1 MGIRHLFSFFWNT
14 KYCHKNFPYLRK
26 LTNDRLLIKDVFQL
40 VLKEKIRTI
49 FNNLKKWHLL
59 QIMVLSMLI
68 IILSFFGLLYYF
80 SKDADISGL
89 KNELP
94 QATVFYDV
102 NGDIASKVSANKNEG
117 VSIKQVP
124 NSMKD
129 AIVAIEDRR
138 FYQHSGVDLIGTSRA
153 LVRDLKAR
161 GMVEGG
167 STITQQLTKNTLLTS
182 QKTLNRKME
191 EVFLAL
197 QIEREYS
204 KLEIL
209 QMYLNQIYFGNGAWG
224 IKTAASKYFAK
235 EVKDLSISESALLAG
250 LIKAPSALNP
260 YEHIEKAAERR
271 NLVLEQ
277 MKKQGYI
284 SVSQY
289 EKAIHEKVILNDKG
303 GDPFRGKFPYYVD
316 QVLEEAINLYGLS
329 QDELL
334 TGGYQIFTELEPEMQ
349 TAMEE
354 TYQND
359 SLFQEGIDILVQSG
373 GILLDPKTGG
383 IKAIVGGRGKHT
395 FRGYNRASQLKAQ
408 PGSSFKPLAVYTPAL
423 EEGWKMTDML
433 KDEPMTFG
441 SYQPSNYDDQY
452 SGQVPMYEA
461 VKESKNVSAVWLLNE
476 LGVEKGLDSIQ
487 RFGISL
493 DKNDRNLSLALG
505 GLHKGVSP
513 LNMAEAFSVFPNNGV
528 RMKAHA
534 IKKIIDADGKVV
546 AVWKAKKE
554 RVTTKAVTDN
564 MTTMLLGVVEHGTGK
579 AAQIPGRETA
589 GKTGSTQVPIEG
601 INGLKDQWFVGYTP
615 QLVGAIWVG
624 YDKTD
629 KDHYIT
635 PVSNKGS
642 AVVFREVMTKALA
655 NAPAESFN
663 VPHISTLIE
672 KKKQE
677 DAAKNRFNFQENFT
691 NEVQKWEEKW
701 NKQKEKWRKK
711 WNDKGGH

>member
-1 MGIRHLFSFFWNT
+1 MVFKDKVSAIF
-14 KYCHKNFPYLRK
+14 
-26 LTNDRLLIKDVFQL
+26 TNW
-40 VLKEKIRTI
+40 
-49 FNNLKKWHLL
+49 KKWHLL
-59 QIMVLSMLI
+59 QILVLSVLVLV
-68 IILSFFGLLYYF
+68 LSFFGLLYYF

-102 NGDIASKVSANKNEG
+102 NGDVASKVSANKNEG

-124 NSMKD
+124 DSMKN
-129 AIVAIEDRR
+129 AIIAIEDHR
-138 FYQHSGVDLIGTSRA
+138 FYQHKGVDLIGTSRA
-153 LVRDLKAR
+153 LIRDLKAG

-191 EVFLAL
+191 EVFLAM

-204 KLEIL
+204 KPEIL

-260 YEHIEKAAERR
+260 YEHMEKATERR
-271 NLVLEQ
+271 NLVLTQ
-277 MKKQGYI
+277 MRKQGYI
-284 SVSQY
+284 SSQQY
-289 EKAIHEKVILNDKG
+289 GKAKHEKVVLNDRG
-303 GDPFRGKFPYYVD
+303 GDSFRGKFPYYVD
-316 QVLEEAINLYGLS
+316 QVLDEAINQYGLS

-334 TGGYQIFTELEPEMQ
+334 TGGFQIYTELEPTMQ
-349 TAMEE
+349 TAMEK
-354 TYQND
+354 TFQND
-359 SLFQEGIDILVQSG
+359 ALFPEGKDRLIQSG
-373 GILLDPKTGG
+373 GVLVDPKTGG
-383 IKAIVGGRGKHT
+383 IRAIVGGRGKHT
-395 FRGYNRASQLKAQ
+395 FRGYNRASQLEAQ

-423 EEGWKMTDML
+423 ENGWEISDML

-441 SYQPSNYDDQY
+441 DYQPSNYDHQY
-452 SGQVPMYEA
+452 AGEVPMYEA

-476 LGVEKGLDSIQ
+476 LGVEEGLDSIK

-513 LNMAEAFSVFPNNGV
+513 LNMAEAFAVFPNNGV
-528 RMKAHA
+528 RVKTHA
-534 IKKIIDADGKVV
+534 IKKIVDADGNVI
-546 AVWKAKKE
+546 AEWKTKKE

-564 MTTMLLGVVEHGTGK
+564 MTTMLLGVVEQGTGS

-589 GKTGSTQVPIEG
+589 GKTGSTQVPIKG
-601 INGLKDQWFVGYTP
+601 INGVKDQWFVGYTP

-629 KDHYIT
+629 ANHYVT
-635 PVSNKGS
+635 PISNKGS
-642 AVVFREVMTKALA
+642 AVVFREVMTEALK
-655 NAPAESFN
+655 NAPSESFN
-663 VPHISTLIE
+663 VPHIASLIE
-672 KKKQE
+672 KKRQE
-677 DAAKNRFNFQENFT
+677 EEAKRRGNIQENFN

-701 NKQKEKWRKK
+701 NKQKEKWKKK
-711 WNDKGGH
+711 WKNKGNGKGH

>member
-1 MGIRHLFSFFWNT
+1 MVFKDKVSAIF
-14 KYCHKNFPYLRK
+14 
-26 LTNDRLLIKDVFQL
+26 TNW
-40 VLKEKIRTI
+40 
-49 FNNLKKWHLL
+49 KKWHLL
-59 QIMVLSMLI
+59 QILVLSVLVLV
-68 IILSFFGLLYYF
+68 LSFFGLLYYF

-102 NGDIASKVSANKNEG
+102 NEDVASKVSANKNEG

-124 NSMKD
+124 DSMKN
-129 AIVAIEDRR
+129 AIIAIEDRR
-138 FYQHSGVDLIGTSRA
+138 FYQHKGVDLIGTARA
-153 LVRDLKAR
+153 LIRDLKAG

-204 KLEIL
+204 KPEIL

-235 EVKDLSISESALLAG
+235 EVKDLSISESTLLAG

-260 YEHIEKAAERR
+260 YEHMEKATERR
-271 NLVLEQ
+271 NLVLTQ
-277 MKKQGYI
+277 MRKQGYI
-284 SVSQY
+284 SSQQY
-289 EKAIHEKVILNDKG
+289 GKAKHEKVVLNDRG
-303 GDPFRGKFPYYVD
+303 GDLFRGKFPYYVD
-316 QVLEEAINLYGLS
+316 QVLDEAINQYGLS
-329 QDELL
+329 QDKLL
-334 TGGYQIFTELEPEMQ
+334 TGGYQIYTELEPVMQ
-349 TAMEE
+349 TAMEK

-359 SLFQEGIDILVQSG
+359 TLFPEGKDLLIQSG
-373 GILLDPKTGG
+373 GVLVDPKTGG
-383 IKAIVGGRGKHT
+383 IRAIIGGRGKHT
-395 FRGYNRASQLKAQ
+395 FRGYNRASQLEAQ

-423 EEGWKMTDML
+423 ENGWKITDML
-433 KDEPMTFG
+433 KDEPMDFG
-441 SYQPSNYDDQY
+441 DYQPSNYDHQY
-452 SGQVPMYEA
+452 AGEVPMYEA

-476 LGVEKGLDSIQ
+476 LGIEKGLESVK

-513 LNMAEAFSVFPNNGV
+513 LNMAEAFAVFPNHGV
-528 RMKAHA
+528 RVKTHA
-534 IKKIIDADGKVV
+534 IKKIVDADGNVI
-546 AVWKAKKE
+546 AEWKTKKE

-564 MTTMLLGVVEHGTGK
+564 MTTMLLGVVEQGTGS

-589 GKTGSTQVPIEG
+589 GKTGSTQVPIKG
-601 INGLKDQWFVGYTP
+601 INGVKDQWFVGYTP

-629 KDHYIT
+629 AEHYIT
-635 PVSNKGS
+635 PTSNNGS
-642 AVVFREVMTKALA
+642 AVVFREAMTEALK
-655 NAPAESFN
+655 NTPSESFN
-663 VPHISTLIE
+663 VPHIASLIE
-672 KKKQE
+672 KKRQE
-677 DAAKNRFNFQENFT
+677 KEAKKRGNIQENFN

-701 NKQKEKWRKK
+701 NKQKEKWKK
-711 WNDKGGH
+711 RWKSKGNSKGH

>member
-1 MGIRHLFSFFWNT
+1 MVFKDKVSAIF
-14 KYCHKNFPYLRK
+14 
-26 LTNDRLLIKDVFQL
+26 TNW
-40 VLKEKIRTI
+40 
-49 FNNLKKWHLL
+49 KKWHLL
-59 QIMVLSMLI
+59 QILVLSVLVLV
-68 IILSFFGLLYYF
+68 LSFFGLLYFF

-102 NGDIASKVSANKNEG
+102 NEDVASKVSANKNEG

-124 NSMKD
+124 DSLKT
-129 AIVAIEDRR
+129 AIIAIEDHR
-138 FYQHSGVDLIGTSRA
+138 FYQHKGVDLIGTSRA
-153 LVRDLKAR
+153 LIRDLKAG

-204 KLEIL
+204 KPEIL

-235 EVKDLSISESALLAG
+235 EVKDLTISESALLAG

-260 YEHIEKAAERR
+260 YEHMEKATERR
-271 NLVLEQ
+271 NLVLTQ
-277 MKKQGYI
+277 MRKQGYI
-284 SVSQY
+284 SSRQY
-289 EKAIHEKVILNDKG
+289 EKAKHEKVVLNYRG

-316 QVLEEAINLYGLS
+316 QVLDEAINQYGLS
-329 QDELL
+329 QDKLL
-334 TGGYQIFTELEPEMQ
+334 TGGYQIYTELEPTMQ
-349 TAMEE
+349 TAMEK

-359 SLFQEGIDILVQSG
+359 TLFPKGKDRLIQSG
-373 GILLDPKTGG
+373 GVLVDPKTGG
-383 IKAIVGGRGKHT
+383 IRAIVGGRGKHT
-395 FRGYNRASQLKAQ
+395 FRGYNRASQLEAQ

-423 EEGWKMTDML
+423 ENGWGMTDML

-441 SYQPSNYDDQY
+441 DYQPSNYDHQY
-452 SGQVPMYEA
+452 AGEVPMYEA

-476 LGVEKGLDSIQ
+476 LGIEEGLDSIK

-513 LNMAEAFSVFPNNGV
+513 LNMAEAFAVFPNHGV
-528 RMKAHA
+528 RVKTHA
-534 IKKIIDADGKVV
+534 IKKIVDADGNVI
-546 AVWKAKKE
+546 AEWKTKKE

-564 MTTMLLGVVEHGTGK
+564 MTTMLLGVVEQGTGS

-589 GKTGSTQVPIEG
+589 GKTGSTQVPIKG
-601 INGLKDQWFVGYTP
+601 INGVKDQWFVGYTP

-629 KDHYIT
+629 ANHYVT
-635 PVSNKGS
+635 PISNKGS
-642 AVVFREVMTKALA
+642 AVVFREVMTEALK
-655 NAPAESFN
+655 NAPSESFN
-663 VPHISTLIE
+663 VPHITSLIE
-672 KKKQE
+672 KKRLE
-677 DAAKNRFNFQENFT
+677 EEAKKRGNIQENFN

-701 NKQKEKWRKK
+701 NKQKEKWKK
-711 WNDKGGH
+711 RWKNRGNGEGH

>member
-1 MGIRHLFSFFWNT
+1 
-14 KYCHKNFPYLRK
+14 
-26 LTNDRLLIKDVFQL
+26 
-40 VLKEKIRTI
+40 
-49 FNNLKKWHLL
+49 
-59 QIMVLSMLI
+59 MLI
-68 IILSFFGLLYYF
+68 IVLSFFGLLYFF

-102 NGDIASKVSANKNEG
+102 KEEVASKVSANKNEG

-124 NSMKD
+124 DSMKN
-129 AIVAIEDRR
+129 AIIAIEDHR
-138 FYQHSGVDLIGTSRA
+138 FYQHKGVDLIGTSRA
-153 LVRDLKAR
+153 LIRDIKAG

-182 QKTLNRKME
+182 KKTLNRKME

-204 KLEIL
+204 KPEIL

-260 YEHIEKAAERR
+260 YEHMVKATDRR
-271 NLVLEQ
+271 NLVLLQ
-277 MKKQGYI
+277 MRKQGYI
-284 SVSQY
+284 STQQY
-289 EKAIHEKVILNDKG
+289 EKARYEKVVLDDKG

-316 QVLEEAINLYGLS
+316 QVLDEAINQYGLS

-334 TGGYQIFTELEPEMQ
+334 TGGYQIYTELAPAMQ
-349 TAMEE
+349 TALEE

-359 SLFQEGIDILVQSG
+359 SLFPEGKDRITQSG
-373 GILLDPKTGG
+373 GVLVDPKTGG
-383 IKAIVGGRGKHT
+383 IRAIVGGRGEHT
-395 FRGYNRASQLKAQ
+395 FRGYNRASQLEAQ

-423 EEGWKMTDML
+423 ENGWKITDML
-433 KDEPMTFG
+433 KDEPMSFG
-441 SYQPSNYDDQY
+441 DYQPSNYNHQY
-452 SGQVPMYEA
+452 AGEVPMYDA

-476 LGVEKGLDSIQ
+476 LGIEEGLDSIK

-493 DKNDRNLSLALG
+493 DTKDRNLSLALG
-505 GLHKGVSP
+505 GVHKGVSP
-513 LNMAEAFSVFPNNGV
+513 LNMAEAFTVFPNNGI
-528 RMKAHA
+528 RMKTHA
-534 IKKIIDADGKVV
+534 IKKIVDADGNVI
-546 AVWKAKKE
+546 AEWKAKKE

-564 MTTMLLGVVEHGTGK
+564 MTTMLLGVVEQGTGS

-589 GKTGSTQVPIEG
+589 GKTGSTQVPITG
-601 INGLKDQWFVGYTP
+601 INGVKDQWFVGYTP

-629 KDHYIT
+629 AEHYIT
-635 PVSNKGS
+635 PTSNKGS
-642 AVVFREVMTKALA
+642 AVVFREVMMAALK
-655 NAPAESFN
+655 NEPSESFN
-663 VPHISTLIE
+663 VPHIAALIE
-672 KKKQE
+672 QKRQE
-677 DAAKNRFNFQENFT
+677 EEAKNRNIFQGNFN

-701 NKQKEKWRKK
+701 NKQKEKWKKK
-711 WNDKGGH
+711 WKNKGKGH

>member
-1 MGIRHLFSFFWNT
+1 MS
-14 KYCHKNFPYLRK
+14 
-26 LTNDRLLIKDVFQL
+26 
-40 VLKEKIRTI
+40 I
-49 FNNLKKWHLL
+49 FRNWKKWHLIQVL
-59 QIMVLSMLI
+59 VLSILI

-89 KNELP
+89 KSELP
-94 QATVFYDV
+94 QATVFYDMNDEV
-102 NGDIASKVSANKNEG
+102 ASKVSANKNEG
-117 VSIKQVP
+117 VSIKEVP
-124 NSMKD
+124 DSMKN
-129 AIVAIEDRR
+129 AIVSIEDHR

-153 LVRDLKAR
+153 LIRDLKAG

-182 QKTLNRKME
+182 QKTLNRKMQ

-224 IKTAASKYFAK
+224 IKTASSKYFAK
-235 EVKDLSISESALLAG
+235 DVKDLSISESALLAG

-260 YEHIEKAAERR
+260 YEHMEKALKRR
-271 NLVLEQ
+271 NLVLAQ

-284 SVSQY
+284 SENQY
-289 EKAIHEKVILNDKG
+289 QKASHEKVVLNDRG

-316 QVLEEAINLYGLS
+316 QVLDEAINIYGLS

-334 TGGYQIFTELEPEMQ
+334 TGGYQIFTELNPEMQ
-349 TAMEE
+349 SAMEE
-354 TYQND
+354 KYRDD
-359 SLFQEGIDILVQSG
+359 SLFQEGKDRLVQSG
-373 GILLDPKTGG
+373 GVLIDPKTGG

-395 FRGYNRASQLKAQ
+395 FRGYNRASQLEAQ

-423 EEGWKMTDML
+423 EEGWKISDML

-441 SYQPSNYDDQY
+441 DYQPSNYDFQY
-452 SGQVPMYEA
+452 EGQIPMYEA

-476 LGVEKGLDSIQ
+476 LGIEKGLNSIK

-493 DKNDRNLSLALG
+493 NKNDRNLSLALG

-513 LNMAEAFSVFPNNGV
+513 MNMAEAFSVFPNNGV

-534 IKKIIDADGKVV
+534 IKKIVDADGKVV
-546 AVWKAKKE
+546 AVWKAKKV

-564 MTTMLLGVVEHGTGK
+564 MTTMLLGVVEQGTGS

-589 GKTGSTQVPIEG
+589 GKTGSTQVPIKG

-615 QLVGAIWVG
+615 QLVGAIWLG

-629 KDHYIT
+629 AEHYIT
-635 PVSNKGS
+635 PVSNKGA
-642 AVVFREVMTKALA
+642 AVVFREVMSKALS
-655 NAPAESFN
+655 NEPAQSFN
-663 VPHISTLIE
+663 VPHIATLIE
-672 KKKQE
+672 QQKQE
-677 DAAKNRFNFQENFT
+677 EATKKRFNFLGDFN

-701 NKQKEKWRKK
+701 NKQKEKWQRKWK
-711 WNDKGGH
+711 NKGNGHNNGH

>member
-1 MGIRHLFSFFWNT
+1 MSIF
-14 KYCHKNFPYLRK
+14 KNW
-26 LTNDRLLIKDVFQL
+26 
-40 VLKEKIRTI
+40 
-49 FNNLKKWHLL
+49 KKWHLL
-59 QIMVLSMLI
+59 QILVLTVLVI
-68 IILSFFGLLYYF
+68 VLSFFGLLYYF

-102 NGDIASKVSANKNEG
+102 NEDVASKVSANKNEG

-124 NSMKD
+124 DSMKN
-129 AIVAIEDRR
+129 AIIAIEDHR

-153 LVRDLKAR
+153 LIRDLKAG

-204 KLEIL
+204 KPEIL

-235 EVKDLSISESALLAG
+235 EVNDLSISESALLAG

-260 YEHIEKAAERR
+260 YEHMEKATERR
-271 NLVLEQ
+271 NLVLAQ
-277 MKKQGYI
+277 MKKQGFI
-284 SVSQY
+284 SSQQY
-289 EKAIHEKVILNDKG
+289 ENAKHEKVVLDDMG
-303 GDPFRGKFPYYVD
+303 GDPFRGKYPYYVD
-316 QVLEEAINLYGLS
+316 QVLDEAINQYGLS

-334 TGGYQIFTELEPEMQ
+334 TGGYQIYTELEPAMQ

-359 SLFQEGIDILVQSG
+359 ALFPEGKNRLVQSG
-373 GILLDPKTGG
+373 GVLVDPKTGG
-383 IKAIVGGRGKHT
+383 IRAIVGGRGKHT
-395 FRGYNRASQLKAQ
+395 FRGYNRGSQLEAQ

-423 EEGWKMTDML
+423 ENGWGITDML

-441 SYQPSNYDDQY
+441 NYQPSNYNHQY
-452 SGQVPMYEA
+452 AGEVPMYEA

-476 LGVEKGLDSIQ
+476 LGIEEGLDSIK

-513 LNMAEAFSVFPNNGV
+513 LNMAEAFTVFPNHGV
-528 RMKAHA
+528 RMKTHA
-534 IKKIIDADGKVV
+534 IKKIVDADGNVI
-546 AVWKAKKE
+546 AEWKTKKE

-564 MTTMLLGVVEHGTGK
+564 MTTMLLGVVEQGTGS

-589 GKTGSTQVPIEG
+589 GKTGSTQVPIKG
-601 INGLKDQWFVGYTP
+601 INGVKDQWFVGYTP

-629 KDHYIT
+629 ANHYIT
-635 PVSNKGS
+635 PTSNKGS
-642 AVVFREVMTKALA
+642 AVVFREVMSEALK
-655 NAPAESFN
+655 NAPNESFN
-663 VPHISTLIE
+663 VTHIAALIE
-672 KKKQE
+672 QKRQE
-677 DAAKNRFNFQENFT
+677 EEAKNRYNFQENFN

-701 NKQKEKWRKK
+701 NKQKEKWNKK
-711 WNDKGGH
+711 WKHKGRGQ

>member
-1 MGIRHLFSFFWNT
+1 MSIF
-14 KYCHKNFPYLRK
+14 KNW
-26 LTNDRLLIKDVFQL
+26 
-40 VLKEKIRTI
+40 
-49 FNNLKKWHLL
+49 KKWHLL
-59 QIMVLSMLI
+59 QILVLTVLVI
-68 IILSFFGLLYYF
+68 VLSFFGLLYYF

-102 NGDIASKVSANKNEG
+102 NEDVASKVSANKNEG

-124 NSMKD
+124 DSMKN
-129 AIVAIEDRR
+129 AIIAIEDHR

-153 LVRDLKAR
+153 LIRDLKAG

-204 KLEIL
+204 KPEIL

-235 EVKDLSISESALLAG
+235 EVNDLSISESALLAG

-260 YEHIEKAAERR
+260 YEHMEKATERR
-271 NLVLEQ
+271 NLVLAQ
-277 MKKQGYI
+277 MKKQGFI
-284 SVSQY
+284 SSQQY
-289 EKAIHEKVILNDKG
+289 ENAKHEKVVLDDMG
-303 GDPFRGKFPYYVD
+303 GDPFRGKYPYYVD
-316 QVLEEAINLYGLS
+316 QVLDEAINQYGLS

-334 TGGYQIFTELEPEMQ
+334 TGGYQIYTELEPAMQ

-359 SLFQEGIDILVQSG
+359 ALFPEGKNRLVQSG
-373 GILLDPKTGG
+373 GVLVDPKTGG
-383 IKAIVGGRGKHT
+383 IRAIVGGRGKHT
-395 FRGYNRASQLKAQ
+395 FRGYNRGSQLEAQ

-423 EEGWKMTDML
+423 ENGWGITDML

-441 SYQPSNYDDQY
+441 NYQPSNYNHQY
-452 SGQVPMYEA
+452 AGEVPMYEA

-476 LGVEKGLDSIQ
+476 LGIEEGLDSIK

-513 LNMAEAFSVFPNNGV
+513 LNMAEAFTVFPNHGV
-528 RMKAHA
+528 RMKTHA
-534 IKKIIDADGKVV
+534 IKKIVDADGNVI
-546 AVWKAKKE
+546 AEWKTKKE

-564 MTTMLLGVVEHGTGK
+564 MTTMLLGVVEQGTGS

-589 GKTGSTQVPIEG
+589 GKTGSTQVPIKG
-601 INGLKDQWFVGYTP
+601 INGVKDQWFVGYTP

-629 KDHYIT
+629 ANHYIT
-635 PVSNKGS
+635 PTSNKGS
-642 AVVFREVMTKALA
+642 AVVFREVMTEALK
-655 NAPAESFN
+655 NAPNESFN
-663 VPHISTLIE
+663 VTHIAALIE
-672 KKKQE
+672 QKRQE
-677 DAAKNRFNFQENFT
+677 EEAKNRYNFQENFN

-701 NKQKEKWRKK
+701 NKQKEKWNKK
-711 WNDKGGH
+711 WKHKGKGQ